1 MSIKI
6 AEVETIPSVDQ
17 AMDSHTL
24 ITSSLKVAGC
34 GLAAA
39 LYVLNKCPIHSR
51 YVQRGIGKKQV
62 YQVEQFKLHG
72 IEVQMLKLRAF
83 QQWCRCELS
92 CWQLTKPGLDQIE
105 QLVTLSPTF
114 YH

>member
-6 AEVETIPSVDQ
+6 TEVETNPSVDQ
-17 AMDSHTL
+17 AVDSHTV

-39 LYVLNKCPIHSR
+39 LCVLNKCPIHSR
-51 YVQRGIGKKQV
+51 YVRHGIGKKPV

-72 IEVQMLKLRAF
+72 VEVQILKTITF
-83 QQWCRCELS
+83 Q
-92 CWQLTKPGLDQIE
+92 
-105 QLVTLSPTF
+105 
-114 YH
+114 